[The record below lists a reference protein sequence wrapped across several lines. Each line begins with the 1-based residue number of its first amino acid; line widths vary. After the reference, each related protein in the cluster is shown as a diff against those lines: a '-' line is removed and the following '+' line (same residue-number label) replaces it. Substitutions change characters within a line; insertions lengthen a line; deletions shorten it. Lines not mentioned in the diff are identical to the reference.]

1 MHKQTKV
8 KRRGS
13 AKMNTATRKRQFFF
27 FFFFMVSLCQILT
40 YLCLLEI
47 SSALG
52 FHPQGTRRRLSRR
65 LSTVT
70 EFRCTTWNPGA
81 MPPRCLSLEETKPA
95 WSSVMKKT
103 PQPKVK
109 NGTNSRRQLPSSLL
123 PGVTEIGT
131 VKLRLSTNCSG
142 YFKSIS
148 SHERDLFQEII
159 SITNDL
165 TLSRQSWYILIIR
178 ILQCKFQK
186 LPSKFMQQHL
196 RNYFN
201 SADLKGAN
209 IVLLF

>member
-1 MHKQTKV
+1 MLRQWWISSPRSNKEALPRWTPLNE
-8 KRRGS
+8 RG
-13 AKMNTATRKRQFFF
+13 KIIYYCFFL
-27 FFFFMVSLCQILT
+27 MVSLCQILT

-95 WSSVMKKT
+95 WSLVMKKT

-109 NGTNSRRQLPSSLL
+109 NGTNSRRQLPFSLL
-123 PGVTEIGT
+123 PGVTEIRT
-131 VKLRLSTNCSG
+131 VKLRLSTDCSG

-148 SHERDLFQEII
+148 SHKKEICSRRLFP
-159 SITNDL
+159 
-165 TLSRQSWYILIIR
+165 
-178 ILQCKFQK
+178 LQMTWLCQDNCGIF
-186 LPSKFMQQHL
+186 
-196 RNYFN
+196 
-201 SADLKGAN
+201 
-209 IVLLF
+209 